1 MNTSKIE
8 NIESQ
13 KANQINDNF
22 PDFNGRL
29 DLVLKII
36 SIILNLSISES
47 NQIDISQKKEMIKKY
62 DDMFKNAKDEY
73 CLNLQ
78 RIMTQNFLKDIMKN
92 FTFFNAELLPFINNA
107 LLFYNKFLKNQI
119 NVDKLMDELIT
130 LFSKSIFYVKK
141 NNGKSYSFDLTNE
154 FYSYLDDI
162 SKRTKNLKELVSKKK
177 YNEEEIKNK
186 EKAESNSEYYFKI
199 EQLKKLIEEKNSEL
213 NLVNEKLLSMT
224 LNLGTYQDINESL
237 KKKLMIT
244 KICQIKLFKRIK
256 RKISKLKNIRT

>member
-8 NIESQ
+8 NKKSQ
-13 KANQINDNF
+13 EANQVNDNF

-62 DDMFKNAKDEY
+62 DDMFKNAKDAY

-119 NVDKLMDELIT
+119 
-130 LFSKSIFYVKK
+130 
-141 NNGKSYSFDLTNE
+141 
-154 FYSYLDDI
+154 
-162 SKRTKNLKELVSKKK
+162 
-177 YNEEEIKNK
+177 
-186 EKAESNSEYYFKI
+186 
-199 EQLKKLIEEKNSEL
+199 
-213 NLVNEKLLSMT
+213 
-224 LNLGTYQDINESL
+224 
-237 KKKLMIT
+237 IT
-244 KICQIKLFKRIK
+244 KFVIIVYKSHIHTLY
-256 RKISKLKNIRT
+256 